1 MNRVMIADVRRAVCA
16 HYGVT
21 AAQLYSYD
29 QRPEIARPRMMAMY
43 LARRL
48 CGRSFPLIADL
59 FRRDP
64 STVHHAVARI
74 EKLSRQDMCVR
85 TDLVLLAFAIRDLSM
100 AEAT

>member
-43 LARRL
+43 LARTRPSL
-48 CGRSFPLIADL
+48 LMSCRSLETSSRRGYGRVRCSNS
-59 FRRDP
+59 RR
-64 STVHHAVARI
+64 T
-74 EKLSRQDMCVR
+74 
-85 TDLVLLAFAIRDLSM
+85 LVPIPRC
-100 AEAT
+100 